1 MHACGF
7 KKNSM
12 FVLSMGL
19 VGLGNT
25 WKEKLLKSMIQVCG
39 VGFEHFRSCSK

>member
-1 MHACGF
+1 
-7 KKNSM
+7 M

-25 WKEKLLKSMIQVCG
+25 WNEKLLKSMIQVCG
-39 VGFEHFRSCSK
+39 VRFEQLFKINPSNGL